1 MRPTLPTTMLTI
13 SENNILPEVLE
24 RIAHFLDPHSHTAS
38 FRVCRFWLDCL
49 LPSLY
54 HTIDVYHF
62 DYLSTTQDAR
72 YPHGSDVVV
81 KTAETYLIGLESVN
95 LARVTTVIPVPDW
108 GNLELRAIPEEVK
121 EHKSWQDRFDLDG
134 LLSAGGTLT
143 IKTFHSRF
151 SNPLQDF
158 RSLESYAQITNE
170 PKTQIKTLDLFS
182 SWRIGMRP

>member
-13 SENNILPEVLE
+13 SENNILPEILE
-24 RIAHFLDPHSHTAS
+24 RIAHFLDPHSLTAS

-62 DYLSTTQDAR
+62 NYLSTTQDAR

-81 KTAETYLIGLESVN
+81 KTAETCLIGLECVN

-108 GNLELRAIPEEVK
+108 RNLELRAIPEGVK
-121 EHKSWQDRFDLDG
+121 EHKSGQDRNVMETLMA
-134 LLSAGGTLT
+134 AGGTLT
-143 IKTFHSRF
+143 VKTFHSRF
-151 SNPLQDF
+151 SNSRQDV

-170 PKTQIKTLDLFS
+170 PKTQIKTLDFFS
-182 SWRIGMRP
+182 SWRIRMRP